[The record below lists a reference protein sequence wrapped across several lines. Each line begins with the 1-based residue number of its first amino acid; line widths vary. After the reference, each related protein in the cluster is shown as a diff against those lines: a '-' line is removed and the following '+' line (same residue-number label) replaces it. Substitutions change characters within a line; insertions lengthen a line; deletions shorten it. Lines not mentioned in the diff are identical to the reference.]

1 MGLVTEELVGTVYQ
15 FSRKRRP
22 AYCQK
27 IVYGKYLFGIGKGD
41 MFFLRSLLRKF
52 YSQICCFDR
61 LKKATNPNPAEAK
74 RDKRPSGKQK
84 NAGSTNI
91 PLLLI

>member
-1 MGLVTEELVGTVYQ
+1 
-15 FSRKRRP
+15 
-22 AYCQK
+22 
-27 IVYGKYLFGIGKGD
+27 

-74 RDKRPSGKQK
+74 RDKIPSGKQK
-84 NAGSTNI
+84 NAVSTNI